1 VYNQILFTNIL
12 RLLEELGMT
21 KNDLA
26 HKAGISVSFLSDLT
40 NGKANPSLKIMNAI
54 AEALETPLPTLLELT
69 DLDRATLDMLA
80 GGYARRSLPEGFLRV
95 TAILTEFQ
103 AYNVRQ
109 WDQENR
115 KHLQE
120 KKPPKSWLQGR
131 NLAAKNLM

>member
-1 VYNQILFTNIL
+1 MYNQILFTNIL

-40 NGKANPSLKIMNAI
+40 NGKANPSLKIMDAI
-54 AEALETPLPTLLELT
+54 ADALETPLPTLLELT

-80 GGYARRSLPEGFLRV
+80 GGHARRSLPEGFLRV

-120 KKPPKSWLQGR
+120 KKPPKS
-131 NLAAKNLM
+131 